1 MVPVLIIG
9 VSASGCS
16 AAIYCSRRGIQP
28 LLVGVDF
35 GGEMALSGEVGNYPG
50 FGATNGIELVRK
62 FSNHIKAYDI
72 EPELGVRITSLRQV
86 ENGFAAQGWKWSPEH
101 VVSYEAKAI
110 IIATGTRPR
119 ELGVPG
125 EKEFRG
131 KGLSYCTVCDGPLFK
146 NKITVTIGG
155 GNSANE
161 SGLMLADITS
171 HAYVITKNQAM
182 KGDTLLIE
190 RLKNH
195 PKATIVTNAF
205 TTKIIGA
212 DFISAVEYKDATS
225 GEIKTIDAQGVF
237 VHIGMLANTDFVMPE
252 LERAPQG
259 EIIADSLCKTNIP
272 GIFAAGDV
280 TNFPYR
286 QLGIASGQGIAAA
299 LSCVDYLNKLQ

>member
-9 VSASGCS
+9 VSTAGCS
-16 AAIYCSRRGIQP
+16 AAIYCTRRGMKP
-28 LLVGVDF
+28 LLAGVDF

-50 FGATNGIELVRK
+50 FGTTNGIELVQK
-62 FSNHIKAYDI
+62 FSDHIKMYDI
-72 EPELGVRITSLRQV
+72 EPELGVRITSLRQI
-86 ENGFAAQGWKWSPEH
+86 ENGFVAQGWKGSPEN
-101 VVSYEAKAI
+101 VVNYEARSV
-110 IIATGTRPR
+110 IIATGTHPR
-119 ELGVPG
+119 ELSVAG

-146 NKITVTIGG
+146 NKTTVTIGG

-161 SGLMLADITS
+161 SGLMLADIAS
-171 HAYVITKNQAM
+171 HAYVMTKNQAM
-182 KGDTLLIE
+182 KGDVLLIE

-195 PKATIVTNAF
+195 PNVMIIPNAF
-205 TTKIIGA
+205 ITKIIGA
-212 DFISAVEYKDATS
+212 DFVSAVEYKDATS

-237 VHIGMLANTDFVMPE
+237 VHIGMIANADFVMPE
-252 LERAPQG
+252 LERTPQG

-286 QLGIASGQGIAAA
+286 QLGIASGQGIVAA
-299 LSCVDYLNKLQ
+299 LSCVDYLNKL